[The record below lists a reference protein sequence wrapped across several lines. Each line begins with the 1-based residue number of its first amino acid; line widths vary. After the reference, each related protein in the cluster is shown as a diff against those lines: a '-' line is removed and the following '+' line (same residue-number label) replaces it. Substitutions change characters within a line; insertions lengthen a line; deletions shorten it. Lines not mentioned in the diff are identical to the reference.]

1 MSTIALAMK
10 ANYPGNLG
18 KYAMAKMQIKSILEP
33 KWLRKSELVSLWREG
48 PGRTPG

>member
-1 MSTIALAMK
+1 MK

-18 KYAMAKMQIKSILEP
+18 KYAMANMQIASILEP
-33 KWLRKSELVSLWREG
+33 KWLRKLELVSLWREG